1 MTTEELLARW
11 ERVCVEPY
19 YMVWG
24 PDVNDAQKGW
34 AVVDAECVHICYCDS
49 EEMAQM
55 VADAVY
61 DYDAKMERLRCEH
74 YADKV

>member
-1 MTTEELLARW
+1 
-11 ERVCVEPY
+11 
-19 YMVWG
+19 
-24 PDVNDAQKGW
+24 
-34 AVVDAECVHICYCDS
+34 VHICYCDS